1 MRGVAVGVRGE
12 GGEEGVPLGG
22 EPRCCCCC
30 CCCAIIIDIAALA
43 FSAASIRL
51 LFCSM
56 ESGDDRGGS
65 WCGGGRGPPIDV
77 GTPAAALTI
86 AKKGD
91 DLNNRAAV
99 WGSSIPGWGI
109 GPLPG

>member
-1 MRGVAVGVRGE
+1 M
-12 GGEEGVPLGG
+12 
-22 EPRCCCCC
+22 
-30 CCCAIIIDIAALA
+30 
-43 FSAASIRL
+43 
-51 LFCSM
+51 
-56 ESGDDRGGS
+56 
-65 WCGGGRGPPIDV
+65 

-109 GPLPG
+109 GPDPG